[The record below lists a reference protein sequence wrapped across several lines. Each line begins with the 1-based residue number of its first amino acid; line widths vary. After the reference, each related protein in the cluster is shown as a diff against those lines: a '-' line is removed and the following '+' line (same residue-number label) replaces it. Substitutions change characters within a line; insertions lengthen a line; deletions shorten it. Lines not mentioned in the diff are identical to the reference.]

1 MRKKFCFSEKKRI
14 KKTAALLVM
23 ASALA
28 ALAGCAGGASA
39 TGSDAA
45 GETQKTADLDLT
57 ALSSTMVYSEVYN
70 MMVEPDDYEGK
81 SVKVKGKF
89 SVYHDEES
97 GKDYFA
103 CLIPDASE
111 CCSQGLEFQPK
122 EGYQYPDDYPKAEED
137 IVVQGV
143 FGTYEEN
150 GNRYC
155 CLKEARFL

>member
-1 MRKKFCFSEKKRI
+1 MRKKFCFSEKKSI

-23 ASALA
+23 AAALA
-28 ALAGCAGGASA
+28 ALASCAGGASA

-57 ALSSTMVYSEVYN
+57 ALSLTMVYSEVYN